1 MTYGFFF
8 YIIELSDKRGGNKMN
23 FQKTSLKRKMEVGE
37 YAHSVF
43 QNQDLQVL
51 KEQTGKEA
59 GFPHIAQVNTY
70 VYYVNGV
77 AFMSK
82 VDVDSNKVLDTQQV
96 K

>member
-8 YIIELSDKRGGNKMN
+8 CIIEVSVKRGGNKMN

-37 YAHSVF
+37 YTHSVF

-59 GFPHIAQVNTY
+59 GFPYVAQVNTY